1 MRLKRQLQNAKDQTR
16 PLISFDIEP
25 LWQLFLDEVRRS
37 GRRRSKRP
45 NSPTMTW
52 HLLDGWD
59 IRPHRKNSIIAVVA
73 GEPWDMSFSVSH
85 LAEARAILDRLD
97 TDVIERMALLLA
109 ELRDRKGR
117 LFFLGVG
124 GSAGNCGHAVN
135 DFRKI
140 AGIESYAPTDNVSE
154 LTARTND
161 EGWETVFS
169 AWLKVSRLSADD
181 MLFIFSVGGGNL
193 EKNVSPNLVRA
204 LQHAKDVGAK
214 VIGVVGRDGGYT
226 AKVGDAV
233 CIVPTV
239 NPDAVTPHSEAFQAV
254 VWHLL
259 VTHPA
264 LKAAQTKW
272 ESTK

>member
-1 MRLKRQLQNAKDQTR
+1 MGYRSAPQK
-16 PLISFDIEP
+16 FD
-25 LWQLFLDEVRRS
+25 
-37 GRRRSKRP
+37 
-45 NSPTMTW
+45 
-52 HLLDGWD
+52 
-59 IRPHRKNSIIAVVA
+59 AVFA

-97 TDVIERMALLLA
+97 TDVIERMAVLLA

-226 AKVGDAV
+226 AKVADAV

-264 LKAAQTKW
+264 LKATQTKW